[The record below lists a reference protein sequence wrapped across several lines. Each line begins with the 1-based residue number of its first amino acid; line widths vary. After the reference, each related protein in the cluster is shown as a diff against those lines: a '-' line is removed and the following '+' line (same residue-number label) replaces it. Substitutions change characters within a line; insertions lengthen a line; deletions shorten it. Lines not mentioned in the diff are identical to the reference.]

1 MVSYVYDQVILSIQR
16 KTYSSKGTA
25 NILHGEISNK
35 TKLAKARKS
44 IYKLDGIKYLKD
56 IRERELFSF
65 TFTKM
70 YR

>member
-1 MVSYVYDQVILSIQR
+1 MYDQVILSIQR
-16 KTYSSKGTA
+16 KTYSSMGIA
-25 NILHGEISNK
+25 RILQRVISNK

>member
-1 MVSYVYDQVILSIQR
+1 MYDQVILSIQR
-16 KTYSSKGTA
+16 KTYSSMGIA
-25 NILHGEISNK
+25 RILQRVISNK

-44 IYKLDGIKYLKD
+44 IYYLDGIKYLKD